1 MELGLYCTIYSTYL
15 ILSQWCLGGGGDGS
29 DTGAVLPRTMSA
41 LEILLGHSHNPTL
54 PHIII
59 SLTCI
64 YIHVRV
70 QWI

>member
-1 MELGLYCTIYSTYL
+1 MELGLYCTIYSAYL
-15 ILSQWCLGGGGDGS
+15 ILSWCLGGGGDGS
-29 DTGAVLPRTMSA
+29 DTGASLPRAMSA
-41 LEILLGHSHNPTL
+41 LEILLGHSHNPNLL
-54 PHIII
+54 PHII